1 MCGKYSRSTSS
12 AALYLGSPPH
22 VREIPLVA
30 LENYFSIR
38 ITPACAGNTCQSSPS
53 LFSFKD
59 HPRMCGKYQR
69 WICTYP
75 ETLGSPPHVREI
87 HVWHIYRDVWCR
99 ITPACAGNTSCQKL
113 ICLLDRDHPRMCGK
127 YTKRS
132 LYDATCNLRIP
143 FFHSLLNF
151 QFIS

>member
-1 MCGKYSRSTSS
+1 MCGKYPSFSACSCKNLGSPPHVREIRILLHVGACESGITPACAGNTSSLQSFLRFPWDHPRMCGKYSRSTSS

-59 HPRMCGKYQR
+59 HPRMCGKY
-69 WICTYP
+69 
-75 ETLGSPPHVREI
+75 
-87 HVWHIYRDVWCR
+87 
-99 ITPACAGNTSCQKL
+99 
-113 ICLLDRDHPRMCGK
+113 
-127 YTKRS
+127 
-132 LYDATCNLRIP
+132 
-143 FFHSLLNF
+143 
-151 QFIS
+151 